1 MDDSLIKEN
10 DKKKRYL
17 KRYKKNIA
25 LIERLEDKLIDL
37 NNRIYKIKSPSLSA
51 MPKGSQPVELS
62 DLISDKEELI
72 DRIKR
77 LKKKGKRLKAET
89 ISIIDELD
97 DVRYAEVLE
106 AFFIDCKTFEDISE
120 DMGYTTRHVIKLYTE
135 AISNISITSLNGQ

>member
-51 MPKGSQPVELS
+51 MPKGSQVVDLS